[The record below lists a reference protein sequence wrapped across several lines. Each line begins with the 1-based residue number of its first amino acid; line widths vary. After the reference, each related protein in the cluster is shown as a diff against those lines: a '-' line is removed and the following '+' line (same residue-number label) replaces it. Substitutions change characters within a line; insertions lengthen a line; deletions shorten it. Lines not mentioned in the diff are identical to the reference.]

1 MDFGKIPHFAQVD
14 FKLPDSHKITYDS
27 LGGQPS
33 NHFKIYLGAPVWAN
47 SNFKGKI
54 YPEKTK
60 PSDYLEYYSQ
70 NFQSIEL
77 NTTHYQIPSHD
88 RVKSWLDKAQ
98 KDFKFCPKF
107 PQSISHAAGD
117 FSQLT
122 SIIESFLKSL
132 DFFGDHLGISFIQF
146 SEYFDFSSF
155 SYLKSFIERFPKHI
169 PLAIELRNPCWFQ
182 DQKLSNLLFECMQ
195 KYQISTVMSD
205 VAGRRDVLHMKLTT
219 KKAFIRFTGNS
230 LHKSD
235 FERLDEWSDQIQNW
249 RDHGLEELYFFLHQ
263 PDESLCVELAEHIA
277 PQLQE
282 LTDFEIIA
290 PKRLKTQKQLDLF

>member
-1 MDFGKIPHFAQVD
+1 
-14 FKLPDSHKITYDS
+14 
-27 LGGQPS
+27 
-33 NHFKIYLGAPVWAN
+33 
-47 SNFKGKI
+47 
-54 YPEKTK
+54 
-60 PSDYLEYYSQ
+60 
-70 NFQSIEL
+70 
-77 NTTHYQIPSHD
+77 
-88 RVKSWLDKAQ
+88 
-98 KDFKFCPKF
+98 
-107 PQSISHAAGD
+107 
-117 FSQLT
+117 
-122 SIIESFLKSL
+122 
-132 DFFGDHLGISFIQF
+132 
-146 SEYFDFSSF
+146 
-155 SYLKSFIERFPKHI
+155 
-169 PLAIELRNPCWFQ
+169 
-182 DQKLSNLLFECMQ
+182 
-195 KYQISTVMSD
+195 MSD